1 MNTSDGGIYY
11 QWDVQEENGTHNFL
25 ENTGQT
31 SYNISKVYYAVYNIS
46 IKNNGST
53 TLDFKLKDLRLH
65 EGDRIFNATLDP
77 YWLVRL
83 SRLKALQDLEKEN
96 KIYGTTLLPG
106 QSLNG
111 TVIFRVK
118 SLYNRSFLLMYNT
131 TPITS
136 ASFEKSIDALQT
148 AEHFNYSTLLEY
160 TSIPQLQR
168 VGSNDRLRTK
178 I

>member
-11 QWDVQEENGTHNFL
+11 QWDVKEENGTHKFFG
-25 ENTGQT
+25 NTGQT
-31 SYNISKVYYAVYNIS
+31 SYNISKVYYAIYNLS

-77 YWLVRL
+77 YWLVSLGRL
-83 SRLKALQDLEKEN
+83 EVLQDLEKEN
-96 KIYGTTLLPG
+96 KIRGTTLLPG

-111 TVIFRVK
+111 TVIFRIK
-118 SLYNRSFLLMYNT
+118 SLYNKSFLLMYNT

-136 ASFEKSIDALQT
+136 ASF
-148 AEHFNYSTLLEY
+148 
-160 TSIPQLQR
+160 
-168 VGSNDRLRTK
+168 
-178 I
+178 